1 MRKEKLKERIKK
13 WKKAIIVREPME
25 SLASCYNDKI
35 LQPGKKNRS
44 NKIKREK
51 LRKEILNKQTK
62 TRPPS
67 SKKAKKLLKNSPIK
81 KKISFND
88 FLVVKVINGHES
100 GIDYMSKHWAPYY
113 KSCSPCTVGLDYIVR
128 LDPSMEETKV
138 SFLAKQ
144 GLLPLMKPN
153 LNFVQTRLGD

>member
-1 MRKEKLKERIKK
+1 MSKEKLKERIRK

-25 SLASCYNDKI
+25 RLASCYNDKI
-35 LQPGKKNRS
+35 LQPGKKNRY
-44 NKIKREK
+44 NKIKKEK
-51 LRKEILNKQTK
+51 LKEEIINKETK

-67 SKKAKKLLKNSPIK
+67 SKKAKKLLKNGPIK

-113 KSCSPCTVGLDYIVR
+113 KSCSPCTVDFDYIVR

-138 SFLAKQ
+138 SILVTQ
-144 GLLPLMKPN
+144 GVLTLMRPDLN
-153 LNFVQTRLGD
+153 LVQTRLGD